1 MRKAWEW
8 ITANTALRKALKRGV
23 SPTTLSKLL
32 MFSHECLLTSC
43 FRSRSCHQ
51 GGFFSFSQTFQ
62 LQQLAD
68 PHTAPA
74 FEEFVSL
81 LNIHLFGFVQQDPSH
96 TLSFVSLR
104 WDYLARCCLQVH
116 DWHGGGAFI
125 MTTPMITRSC
135 INKHEEILIW
145 APRKGAEVMQ
155 MSIRRVCQWKTPL
168 IVFDSCFYL
177 GFTFCLPL
185 LSRGMLRADY
195 TSFGLAIT
203 WRTPPHQPLITNPH
217 YRCQIHGGIFNPT
230 HGSRSSSETLQ
241 QQHVNHLAWYHTSC

>member
-8 ITANTALRKALKRGV
+8 ITANSALRKALKRGV

-51 GGFFSFSQTFQ
+51 GGFFFLLTNLSAAAISRSSYSTSLWGVCFTSQHSSVWFCSAGPESHPPLCEFMLGLSCT
-62 LQQLAD
+62 LL
-68 PHTAPA
+68 PA
-74 FEEFVSL
+74 
-81 LNIHLFGFVQQDPSH
+81 
-96 TLSFVSLR
+96 
-104 WDYLARCCLQVH
+104 
-116 DWHGGGAFI
+116 GAWLTGCSI
-125 MTTPMITRSC
+125 MTTPLITRSPTT
-135 INKHEEILIW
+135 KHWEILIW
-145 APRKGAEVMQ
+145 TPLKGAAVMQ
-155 MSIRRVCQWKTPL
+155 MSVRRVCQWKTPL
-168 IVFDSCFYL
+168 IVFDACFYL

-185 LSRGMLRADY
+185 LSLGMLRADY

-230 HGSRSSSETLQ
+230 HGSSSSSETLQ
-241 QQHVNHLAWYHTSC
+241 QQHVNHLARYHTSC